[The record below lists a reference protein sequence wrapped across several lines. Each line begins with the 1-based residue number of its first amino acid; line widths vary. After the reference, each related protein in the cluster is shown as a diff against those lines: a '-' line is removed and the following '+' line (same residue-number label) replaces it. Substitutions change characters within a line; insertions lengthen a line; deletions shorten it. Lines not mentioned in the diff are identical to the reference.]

1 MLKISSIND
10 WLHYSYASG
19 LICYSTLFL
28 FTSDRS
34 HMFYFI
40 FQVGVPGH
48 IYTLQSWFC
57 WHGTSSTLAIVD
69 KMVRYRP
76 LALQLLKG
84 LPKSS
89 RVAALLEVIRLKT
102 LCFIHCC
109 HISWS
114 MGGKLSFFRSILIS
128 LALFTLINRNWRKKN
143 VFYPKGWGPHPIL
156 NGSYS
161 ENNLL
166 LELLNHIDMLTN

>member
-19 LICYSTLFL
+19 LIRYSTLFL

-34 HMFYFI
+34 HRFYF
-40 FQVGVPGH
+40 FYQVGVPGH

-89 RVAALLEVIRLKT
+89 RVAALLEAPTTAKDT
-102 LCFIHCC
+102 LLDFLMIISDLARMSKVCCF
-109 HISWS
+109 
-114 MGGKLSFFRSILIS
+114 
-128 LALFTLINRNWRKKN
+128 LAYWHLFYMTWKDVMLWCQNIVGYIDWHFYTLWLC
-143 VFYPKGWGPHPIL
+143 PG
-156 NGSYS
+156 
-161 ENNLL
+161 LL
-166 LELLNHIDMLTN
+166 WTH